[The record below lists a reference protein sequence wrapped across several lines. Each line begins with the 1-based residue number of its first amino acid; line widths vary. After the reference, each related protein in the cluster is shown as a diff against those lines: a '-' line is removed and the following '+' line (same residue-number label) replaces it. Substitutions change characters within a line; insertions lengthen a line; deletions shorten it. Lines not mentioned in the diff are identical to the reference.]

1 MGRRETSASTAVVC
15 CPAIATCGSARIAA
29 SRRKA
34 TSSVPRAAVRST
46 SAGPTASRAGSRRA
60 SNDGPLKTHRI
71 AVIAGDGIGPE
82 VIEAAIPVLGRAAA
96 KHHFSLAWERLPYSA
111 DHYLKTGETLPDAA
125 FHHLRN
131 DVDAIFLG
139 ALGDP
144 RVPGNEH
151 ARDILLGLRFK
162 LDLYVNFRPVELLHP
177 DLSPLRLPADGPT
190 GRPAV
195 DFVIFREN
203 TEGQYLGR
211 GRSSGDEYIA
221 EEVNT
226 GKGVERIIRAAFAW
240 AQSHGKR
247 RVTMSDKSNAIP
259 AHRIW
264 QDKFKAIAREY
275 PQITAEHRY
284 VDALALEL
292 VREPQRFEVI
302 VTNNLYGDILS
313 DLGAG
318 LVGGLGIAGSA
329 NLHPGSRHALFEPV
343 HGSAPA
349 LAGKG
354 VANPLAAVL
363 TGGLMFEH
371 FGYPA
376 AATELKQAVR
386 KVLASKV
393 RTPDLGGDA
402 STAAVGKNIGDL
414 I

>member
-1 MGRRETSASTAVVC
+1 MTAGGTVGRSDGRTA
-15 CPAIATCGSARIAA
+15 
-29 SRRKA
+29 K
-34 TSSVPRAAVRST
+34 
-46 SAGPTASRAGSRRA
+46 
-60 SNDGPLKTHRI
+60 I

-82 VIEAAIPVLGRAAA
+82 VIEAAIPILDRAAA
-96 KHHFSLAWERLPYSA
+96 KHGFALRWERLPYSA
-111 DHYLKTGETLPDAA
+111 DHYLRTKETLPDAA
-125 FHHLRN
+125 FQHLRN

-151 ARDILLGLRFK
+151 ARDILLGLRFR
-162 LDLYVNFRPVELLHP
+162 LDLYVNFRPVLLLHP
-177 DLSPLRLPADGPT
+177 DLTPLRNPGT
-190 GRPAV
+190 I

-211 GRSSGDEYIA
+211 GRSSGDEHVA

-226 GKGVERIIRAAFAW
+226 GKGVERIIRAAFEW
-240 AQSHGKR
+240 ADTHGRR

-259 AHRIW
+259 THRVW
-264 QDKFKAIAREY
+264 QDRFKALAQEY
-275 PQITAEHRY
+275 PHITPEHRH

-292 VREPQRFEVI
+292 LREPQRFEVI

-318 LVGGLGIAGSA
+318 LVGGLGIAASA
-329 NLHPGSRHALFEPV
+329 NLHPGARQSLFEPV

-354 VANPLAAVL
+354 IANPVAAVL

-371 FGYPA
+371 LGYPA
-376 AATELKQAVR
+376 AAATLKQAVR
-386 KVLASKV
+386 KLLASSK
-393 RTPDLGGDA
+393 RPHDLGGTA
-402 STAAVGKNIGDL
+402 STAAVAEALANL
-414 I
+414 V